1 MAHRSA
7 LLSSVV
13 ADDPREDA
21 VLLAAAARHEERAF
35 AVLVRRH
42 IRGAVLLA
50 AQLLGDRDDAEDVVQ
65 DAFTIVYD
73 RAGTFDAERPFPP
86 WLFGIVRRLA
96 QNVRARSAR
105 RARLRRLWGKGA
117 ECDENSSTENALLA
131 RVDAAMDAGVARQ
144 ALRALSSMQRACFEL
159 VVLRDLTPEEVAAM
173 HGIAEAT
180 VRQHVFRARKA
191 LQGALTRGVVS
202 RRPND
207 GNTTNAT

>member
-1 MAHRSA
+1 MGRSTS
-7 LLSSVV
+7 LSSVV
-13 ADDPREDA
+13 LDDPREDA
-21 VLLAAAARHEERAF
+21 VLLALAARHDERAF

-42 IRGAVLLA
+42 IRAAVLLA

-73 RAGTFDAERPFPP
+73 RARTFDTERPFPP

-96 QNVRARSAR
+96 QNVRARTAR
-105 RARLRRLWGKGA
+105 RARLSRLWGKGS

-131 RVDAAMDAGVARQ
+131 RIDAAEDALAARH
-144 ALRALSSMQRACFEL
+144 AMRMLSSMQRACFEL